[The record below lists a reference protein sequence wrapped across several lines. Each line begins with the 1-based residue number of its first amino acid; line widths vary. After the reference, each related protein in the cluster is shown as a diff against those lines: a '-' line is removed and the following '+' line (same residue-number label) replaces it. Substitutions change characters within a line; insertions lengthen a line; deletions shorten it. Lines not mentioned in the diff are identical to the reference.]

1 MEPIVIK
8 PEPGRHVHLFF
19 AEGKYEFGH
28 AFHAGRPHAAIITAV
43 HGDRMV
49 NVAAFDAN
57 GKQAAFCSVALRQ
70 PGDGTPIGSVW
81 AEWMPY
87 TVESAVKKQA

>member
-19 AEGKYEFGH
+19 TDGKYEFGH
-28 AFHAGRPHAAIITAV
+28 CFHARQPHAAIITAV

-57 GKQAAFCSVALRQ
+57 GKQAAFASVNLRQ
-70 PGDGTPIGSVW
+70 PGEATPIGSVW

-87 TVESAVKKQA
+87 TVETAKKQQA